1 MKKKCLALLLTAAMT
16 VTALSGCGNSS
27 STGETTEASNSNG
40 AGSNGEEASG
50 EAVYKVLYS
59 GEVSTLNY
67 LITSNANEQSIG
79 ANVIDTLVEYN
90 SDGEIQPSLA
100 TDWSYNEESLTWT
113 FHIREGQKWIDN
125 NGNEVADLT
134 AQDFVDAMKYVLTPE
149 NGSSTSSGLFGLI
162 ANAEEYYNGLAG
174 EEGYAP
180 IDFEEVGVKA
190 VDANTLQYTLAGECP
205 YFLSTLTY
213 MYFMPAYGPQL
224 EEQGS
229 NFATSADTMYY
240 CGAFYISSYEPQVQM
255 VMSKNQSNWDAEHVY
270 IDKIQK
276 TYNAEASTIGAE
288 MAKRGEIDYTTLG
301 ADVVDAWLSDPATE
315 NMVSMNRPK
324 VDYAYFYCFNFNVKK
339 LNEDF
344 YRDGMEGYSI
354 ADEYEPW
361 NWEIAVNNENFRQ
374 SIMHAV
380 NRYST
385 VYVTTGDHA
394 NPDDYIQNTITPQG
408 FAIDTDNGKD
418 YTEEAAFTDILSK
431 DFYDEAAAKEYKE
444 KAVEELTAQGVTFP
458 VKMLVKYNPS
468 TTNWEDQCIVLEQQL
483 ESVLGSDYID
493 VIVEAGPSENFLTD
507 VRRSSDY
514 MFLLCNWGADYADP
528 ETWTDPFYQ
537 SQNDDGTYNR
547 GMRYAYLAYAIT
559 DNTDSADTV
568 KEYFSLVE
576 KAKAIT
582 NDIPA
587 RYTAFA
593 EAEAYLIDHALAIPY
608 GVTVSDFVVS
618 HLNPW
623 EGQYAPFGV
632 SLQRYKGQHLLDHA
646 LSMDEFNAS
655 AAEHQ

>member
-40 AGSNGEEASG
+40 VGSNGEEASG

-59 GEVSTLNY
+59 GEISTLNY

-100 TDWSYNEESLTWT
+100 TDWSYDEESLTWT
-113 FHIREGQKWIDN
+113 FHIREGQKWVDN

-301 ADVVDAWLSDPATE
+301 ADVVDAWLSDSETE

-394 NPDDYIQNTITPQG
+394 DPDDYIQNTITPQG
-408 FAIDTDNGKD
+408 FAIDTENGKD

-431 DFYDEAAAKEYKE
+431 DFYDDAAAVEYKE
-444 KAVEELTAQGVTFP
+444 KAMEELSAQGVTFP

>member
-59 GEVSTLNY
+59 GEISTLNY

-100 TDWSYNEESLTWT
+100 TDWSYDEESLTWT
-113 FHIREGQKWIDN
+113 FHIREGQKWVDN

-213 MYFMPAYGPQL
+213 MYFMPVYGPQL

-301 ADVVDAWLSDPATE
+301 ADVVDAWLSDPETE

-394 NPDDYIQNTITPQG
+394 DPDDYIQNTITPQG
-408 FAIDTDNGKD
+408 FAIDTENGKD
-418 YTEEAAFTDILSK
+418 YTGEAAFTDILSK
-431 DFYDEAAAKEYKE
+431 DFYDDAAAVEYKE
-444 KAVEELTAQGVTFP
+444 KAMEELSAQGVTFP

>member
-59 GEVSTLNY
+59 GEISTLNY

-100 TDWSYNEESLTWT
+100 TDWSYDEESLTWT
-113 FHIREGQKWIDN
+113 FHIREGQKWVDN

-213 MYFMPAYGPQL
+213 MYFMPVYGPQL

-301 ADVVDAWLSDPATE
+301 ADVVDAWLSDPETE

-394 NPDDYIQNTITPQG
+394 DPDDYIQNTITPQG
-408 FAIDTDNGKD
+408 FAIDTENGKD

-431 DFYDEAAAKEYKE
+431 DFYDDATAVEYKE
-444 KAVEELTAQGVTFP
+444 KAMEELSAQGVTFP

>member
-100 TDWSYNEESLTWT
+100 TDWSYDEESLTWT

-315 NMVSMNRPK
+315 NTVSMNRPK

-408 FAIDTDNGKD
+408 FAIDTENGKD

-431 DFYDEAAAKEYKE
+431 DFYDDAAAVEYKE
-444 KAVEELTAQGVTFP
+444 KAMEELSAQGVTFP

-655 AAEHQ
+655 ATEHQ

>member
-40 AGSNGEEASG
+40 VGSNGEEASG

-59 GEVSTLNY
+59 GEISTLNY

-100 TDWSYNEESLTWT
+100 TDWSYDEESLTWT
-113 FHIREGQKWIDN
+113 FHIREGQKWVDN

-213 MYFMPAYGPQL
+213 MYFMPVYGPQL

-276 TYNAEASTIGAE
+276 TYNAESSTIGAE

-301 ADVVDAWLSDPATE
+301 ADVVDAWLSDPETE

-394 NPDDYIQNTITPQG
+394 DPDDYIQNTITPQG
-408 FAIDTDNGKD
+408 FAIDTENGKD

-431 DFYDEAAAKEYKE
+431 DFYDDAAAVEYKE
-444 KAVEELTAQGVTFP
+444 KAMEELSAQGVTFP

>member
-59 GEVSTLNY
+59 GEISTLNY

-100 TDWSYNEESLTWT
+100 TDWSYDEESLTWT
-113 FHIREGQKWIDN
+113 FHIREGQKWVDN

-213 MYFMPAYGPQL
+213 MYFMPVYGPQL

-301 ADVVDAWLSDPATE
+301 ADVVDAWLSDPETE

-394 NPDDYIQNTITPQG
+394 DPDDYIQNTITPQG
-408 FAIDTDNGKD
+408 FAIDTENGKD
-418 YTEEAAFTDILSK
+418 YTGEAAFTDILSK
-431 DFYDEAAAKEYKE
+431 DFYDDAAAVEYKE
-444 KAVEELTAQGVTFP
+444 KAMEELSAQGVTFP

-623 EGQYAPFGV
+623 EGQ
-632 SLQRYKGQHLLDHA
+632 
-646 LSMDEFNAS
+646 
-655 AAEHQ
+655 

>member
-1 MKKKCLALLLTAAMT
+1 M
-16 VTALSGCGNSS
+16 
-27 STGETTEASNSNG
+27 
-40 AGSNGEEASG
+40 
-50 EAVYKVLYS
+50 
-59 GEVSTLNY
+59 
-67 LITSNANEQSIG
+67 
-79 ANVIDTLVEYN
+79 
-90 SDGEIQPSLA
+90 
-100 TDWSYNEESLTWT
+100 
-113 FHIREGQKWIDN
+113 
-125 NGNEVADLT
+125 
-134 AQDFVDAMKYVLTPE
+134 
-149 NGSSTSSGLFGLI
+149 
-162 ANAEEYYNGLAG
+162 
-174 EEGYAP
+174 
-180 IDFEEVGVKA
+180 
-190 VDANTLQYTLAGECP
+190 
-205 YFLSTLTY
+205 
-213 MYFMPAYGPQL
+213 
-224 EEQGS
+224 
-229 NFATSADTMYY
+229 
-240 CGAFYISSYEPQVQM
+240 
-255 VMSKNQSNWDAEHVY
+255 
-270 IDKIQK
+270 
-276 TYNAEASTIGAE
+276 
-288 MAKRGEIDYTTLG
+288 
-301 ADVVDAWLSDPATE
+301 DAWLSDPATE

>member
-40 AGSNGEEASG
+40 VGSNGEEASG

-59 GEVSTLNY
+59 GEISTLNY

-100 TDWSYNEESLTWT
+100 TDWSYDEESLTWT
-113 FHIREGQKWIDN
+113 FHIREGQKWVDN

-213 MYFMPAYGPQL
+213 MYFMPVYGPQL

-301 ADVVDAWLSDPATE
+301 ADVVDAWLSDPETE

-394 NPDDYIQNTITPQG
+394 DPDDYIQNTITPQG
-408 FAIDTDNGKD
+408 FAIDTENGKD

-431 DFYDEAAAKEYKE
+431 DFYDDAAAVEYKE
-444 KAVEELTAQGVTFP
+444 KAMEELSAQGVTFP

-646 LSMDEFNAS
+646 LSMDEFNVS

>member
-40 AGSNGEEASG
+40 VGSNGEEASG

-59 GEVSTLNY
+59 GEISTLNY

-100 TDWSYNEESLTWT
+100 TDWSYDEESLTWT
-113 FHIREGQKWIDN
+113 FHIREGQKWVDN

-213 MYFMPAYGPQL
+213 MYFMPVYGPQL

-240 CGAFYISSYEPQVQM
+240 CGAFHISSYEPQVQM

-301 ADVVDAWLSDPATE
+301 ADVVDAWLSDPETE

-394 NPDDYIQNTITPQG
+394 DPDDYIQNTITPQG
-408 FAIDTDNGKD
+408 FAIDTENGKD

-431 DFYDEAAAKEYKE
+431 DFYDDAAAVEYKE
-444 KAVEELTAQGVTFP
+444 KAMEELSAQGVTFP

>member
-100 TDWSYNEESLTWT
+100 TDWSYDEESLTWT

-431 DFYDEAAAKEYKE
+431 DFYGEAAAKEYKE

>member
-40 AGSNGEEASG
+40 VGSNGEEASG

-59 GEVSTLNY
+59 GEISTLNY

-100 TDWSYNEESLTWT
+100 TDWSYDEESLTWT
-113 FHIREGQKWIDN
+113 FHIREGQKWVDN

-213 MYFMPAYGPQL
+213 MYFMPVYGPQL

-255 VMSKNQSNWDAEHVY
+255 VMNKNQSNWDAEHVY

-276 TYNAEASTIGAE
+276 TYNAESSTIGAE

-301 ADVVDAWLSDPATE
+301 ADVVDAWLSDPETE

-394 NPDDYIQNTITPQG
+394 DPDDYIQNTITPQG
-408 FAIDTDNGKD
+408 FAIDTENGKD

-431 DFYDEAAAKEYKE
+431 DFYDDAAAVEYKE
-444 KAVEELTAQGVTFP
+444 KAMEELSAQGVTFP

-483 ESVLGSDYID
+483 ESVLGSDSID

>member
-27 STGETTEASNSNG
+27 STGETTEVSDSSNG
-40 AGSNGEEASG
+40 GETSG

-100 TDWSYNEESLTWT
+100 TDWSYDEESLTWT
-113 FHIREGQKWIDN
+113 FHIREGQKWVDN

-213 MYFMPAYGPQL
+213 MYFMPVYGPQL

-301 ADVVDAWLSDPATE
+301 ADVVDAWLSDSETE

-394 NPDDYIQNTITPQG
+394 DPDDYIQNTITPQG
-408 FAIDTDNGKD
+408 FAIDTENGKD

-431 DFYDEAAAKEYKE
+431 DFYDDAAAVEYKE
-444 KAVEELTAQGVTFP
+444 KAMEELSAQGVTFP

>member
-100 TDWSYNEESLTWT
+100 TDWSYDEESLTWT

-483 ESVLGSDYID
+483 ENVLGSDYID

-559 DNTDSADTV
+559 DDTDSADTV

>member
-40 AGSNGEEASG
+40 VGSNGEEASG

-59 GEVSTLNY
+59 GEISTLNY

-100 TDWSYNEESLTWT
+100 TDWSYDEESLTWT
-113 FHIREGQKWIDN
+113 FHIREGQKWVDN

-213 MYFMPAYGPQL
+213 MYFMPVYGPQL

-255 VMSKNQSNWDAEHVY
+255 VMNKNQSNWDAEHVY

-276 TYNAEASTIGAE
+276 TYNAESSTIGAE

-301 ADVVDAWLSDPATE
+301 ADVVDAWLSDPETE

-394 NPDDYIQNTITPQG
+394 DPDDYIQNTITPQG
-408 FAIDTDNGKD
+408 FAIDTENGKD

-431 DFYDEAAAKEYKE
+431 DFYDDAAAVEYKE
-444 KAVEELTAQGVTFP
+444 KAMEELSAQGVTFP

>member
-59 GEVSTLNY
+59 GEISTLNY

-79 ANVIDTLVEYN
+79 ANVIDTLIEYN

-100 TDWSYNEESLTWT
+100 TDWSYDEESLTWT
-113 FHIREGQKWIDN
+113 FHIREGQKWVDN

-213 MYFMPAYGPQL
+213 MYFMPVYGPQL

-276 TYNAEASTIGAE
+276 TYNAESSTIGAE

-301 ADVVDAWLSDPATE
+301 ADVVDAWLSDPETE

-394 NPDDYIQNTITPQG
+394 DPDDYIQNTITPQG
-408 FAIDTDNGKD
+408 FAIDTENGKD

-431 DFYDEAAAKEYKE
+431 DFYDDAAAVEYKE
-444 KAVEELTAQGVTFP
+444 KAMEELSAQGVTFP

>member
-59 GEVSTLNY
+59 GEISTLNY

-100 TDWSYNEESLTWT
+100 TDWSYDEESLTWT
-113 FHIREGQKWIDN
+113 FHIREGQKWVDN

-213 MYFMPAYGPQL
+213 MYFMPVYGPQL

-301 ADVVDAWLSDPATE
+301 ADVVDAWLSDPETE

-394 NPDDYIQNTITPQG
+394 DPDDYIQNTITPQG
-408 FAIDTDNGKD
+408 FAIDTENGKD

-431 DFYDEAAAKEYKE
+431 DFYDDAAAVEYKE
-444 KAVEELTAQGVTFP
+444 KAMEELSAQGVTFP

>member
-40 AGSNGEEASG
+40 VGSNGEEASG

-59 GEVSTLNY
+59 GEISTLNY

-100 TDWSYNEESLTWT
+100 TDWSYDEESLTWT
-113 FHIREGQKWIDN
+113 FHIREGQKWVDN

-213 MYFMPAYGPQL
+213 MYFMPVYGPQL

-276 TYNAEASTIGAE
+276 TYNAESSTIGAE

-301 ADVVDAWLSDPATE
+301 ADVVDAWLSDPETE

-394 NPDDYIQNTITPQG
+394 DPDDYIQNTITPQG
-408 FAIDTDNGKD
+408 FAIDTENGKD
-418 YTEEAAFTDILSK
+418 YTGEAAFTDILSK
-431 DFYDEAAAKEYKE
+431 DFYDDAAAVEYKE
-444 KAVEELTAQGVTFP
+444 KAMEELSAQGVTFP

>member
-1 MKKKCLALLLTAAMT
+1 MKKKCLVLLLTAAMT

-27 STGETTEASNSNG
+27 STGETTEVSDSSNG
-40 AGSNGEEASG
+40 GETSG

-100 TDWSYNEESLTWT
+100 TDWSYDEESLTWT
-113 FHIREGQKWIDN
+113 FHIREGQKWVDN

-224 EEQGS
+224 EEQGA

-240 CGAFYISSYEPQVQM
+240 CGAFYISAYEPQVQM
-255 VMSKNQSNWDAEHVY
+255 VLSKNQSNWDAEHVY

-301 ADVVDAWLSDPATE
+301 ADVVDAWLSDPETE

-394 NPDDYIQNTITPQG
+394 DPDDYIQNTITPQG
-408 FAIDTDNGKD
+408 FAIDTENGKD

-431 DFYDEAAAKEYKE
+431 DFYDDAAAVEYKE
-444 KAVEELTAQGVTFP
+444 KAMEELSAQGVTFP

>member
-40 AGSNGEEASG
+40 VGSNGEEASG

-59 GEVSTLNY
+59 GEISTLNY

-100 TDWSYNEESLTWT
+100 TDWSYDEESLTWT
-113 FHIREGQKWIDN
+113 FHIREGQKWVDN

-213 MYFMPAYGPQL
+213 MYFMPVYGPQL

-301 ADVVDAWLSDPATE
+301 ADVVDAWLSDPETE

-394 NPDDYIQNTITPQG
+394 DPDDYIQNTITPQG
-408 FAIDTDNGKD
+408 FAIDTENGKD

-431 DFYDEAAAKEYKE
+431 DFYDDAAAVEYKE
-444 KAVEELTAQGVTFP
+444 KAMEELSAQGVTFP

-632 SLQRYKGQHLLDHA
+632 SLQRYKGQHLLEHA

-655 AAEHQ
+655 ATEHQ

>member
-100 TDWSYNEESLTWT
+100 TDWSYDEESLTWT

-608 GVTVSDFVVS
+608 GVTVSDCVVS

-623 EGQYAPFGV
+623 EGPYAPFGV

>member
-67 LITSNANEQSIG
+67 LITSNSNEQSIG

-100 TDWSYNEESLTWT
+100 TDWSYDEESLTWT

-483 ESVLGSDYID
+483 ENVLGSDYID

-547 GMRYAYLAYAIT
+547 GMRYAYMAYAIT
-559 DNTDSADTV
+559 DDTDSADTV

>member
-59 GEVSTLNY
+59 GEISTLNY

-100 TDWSYNEESLTWT
+100 TDWSYDEESLTWT
-113 FHIREGQKWIDN
+113 FHIREGQKWVDN

-213 MYFMPAYGPQL
+213 MYFMPVYGPQL

-276 TYNAEASTIGAE
+276 TYNAESSTIGAE

-301 ADVVDAWLSDPATE
+301 ADVVDAWLSDPETE

-394 NPDDYIQNTITPQG
+394 DPDDYIQNTITPQG
-408 FAIDTDNGKD
+408 FAIDTENGKD

-431 DFYDEAAAKEYKE
+431 DFYDDAAAVEYKE
-444 KAVEELTAQGVTFP
+444 KAMEELSAQGVTFP

>member
-100 TDWSYNEESLTWT
+100 TDWSYDEESLTWT

-408 FAIDTDNGKD
+408 FAIDTENGKD

>member
-40 AGSNGEEASG
+40 VGSNGEEASG

-59 GEVSTLNY
+59 GEISTLNY

-100 TDWSYNEESLTWT
+100 TDWSYDEESLTWT
-113 FHIREGQKWIDN
+113 FHIREGQKWVDN

-213 MYFMPAYGPQL
+213 MYFMPVYGPQL

-301 ADVVDAWLSDPATE
+301 ADVVDAWLSDPETE

-394 NPDDYIQNTITPQG
+394 DPDDYIQNTITPQG
-408 FAIDTDNGKD
+408 FAIDTENGKD

-431 DFYDEAAAKEYKE
+431 DFYDDAAAVEYKE
-444 KAVEELTAQGVTFP
+444 KAMEELSAQGVTFP

-655 AAEHQ
+655 ATEHQ

>member
-59 GEVSTLNY
+59 GEISTLNY

-100 TDWSYNEESLTWT
+100 TDWSYDEESLTWT
-113 FHIREGQKWIDN
+113 FHIREGQKWVDN

-213 MYFMPAYGPQL
+213 MYFMPVYGPQL

-276 TYNAEASTIGAE
+276 TYNAESSTIGAE

-301 ADVVDAWLSDPATE
+301 ADVVDAWLSDPETE

-394 NPDDYIQNTITPQG
+394 DPDDYIQNTITPQG
-408 FAIDTDNGKD
+408 FAIDTENGKD

-431 DFYDEAAAKEYKE
+431 DFYDDAAAVEYKE
-444 KAVEELTAQGVTFP
+444 KAMEELSAQGLTFP

>member
-40 AGSNGEEASG
+40 VGSNGEEASG

-59 GEVSTLNY
+59 GEISTLNY

-100 TDWSYNEESLTWT
+100 TDWSYDEESLTWT
-113 FHIREGQKWIDN
+113 FHIREGQKWVDN

-213 MYFMPAYGPQL
+213 MYFMPVYGPQL

-276 TYNAEASTIGAE
+276 TYNAESSTIGAE

-301 ADVVDAWLSDPATE
+301 ADVVDAWLSDPETE

-394 NPDDYIQNTITPQG
+394 DPDDYIQNTITPQG
-408 FAIDTDNGKD
+408 FAIDTENGKD

-431 DFYDEAAAKEYKE
+431 DFYDDAAAVEYKE
-444 KAVEELTAQGVTFP
+444 KAMEELSAQGVTFP

-655 AAEHQ
+655 ATEHQ

>member
-100 TDWSYNEESLTWT
+100 TDWSYDEESLTWT

>member
-59 GEVSTLNY
+59 GEISTLNY

-100 TDWSYNEESLTWT
+100 TDWSYDEESLTWT
-113 FHIREGQKWIDN
+113 FHIREGQKWVDN

-213 MYFMPAYGPQL
+213 MYFMPVYGPQL

-301 ADVVDAWLSDPATE
+301 ADVVDAWLSDPETE

-394 NPDDYIQNTITPQG
+394 DPDDYIQNTITPQG
-408 FAIDTDNGKD
+408 FAIDTENGKD

-431 DFYDEAAAKEYKE
+431 DFYDDAAAVEYKE
-444 KAVEELTAQGVTFP
+444 KAMEELSAQGVTFP

-655 AAEHQ
+655 ATEHQ

>member
-100 TDWSYNEESLTWT
+100 TDWSYDEESLTWT

-431 DFYDEAAAKEYKE
+431 DFYDDAAAVEYKE
-444 KAVEELTAQGVTFP
+444 KAMEELSAQGVTFP

>member
-16 VTALSGCGNSS
+16 VTALSGCGSS
-27 STGETTEASNSNG
+27 STGTGETTEVSDSSNG
-40 AGSNGEEASG
+40 GEASG
-50 EAVYKVLYS
+50 EAVYNVLYS

-67 LITSNANEQSIG
+67 LTTSNSNEQSIG
-79 ANVIDTLVEYN
+79 ANVIDTLVEYD
-90 SDGEIQPSLA
+90 SYGEIQPSLA
-100 TDWSYNEESLTWT
+100 TEWSYDEASLTWT
-113 FHIREGQKWIDN
+113 FHIREGQKWVDN

-213 MYFMPAYGPQL
+213 MYFMPAYGAQL
-224 EEQGS
+224 EEQGV

-240 CGAFYISSYEPQVQM
+240 CGAFYISAYEPQVQM

-394 NPDDYIQNTITPQG
+394 NPDDYIQNTITPQD

-483 ESVLGSDYID
+483 ENVLGSDYID

-559 DNTDSADTV
+559 DDTDSADTV

-632 SLQRYKGQHLLDHA
+632 SLQRYKGQNLLDHA
-646 LSMDEFNAS
+646 LSMDEFNTS

>member
-16 VTALSGCGNSS
+16 VTALSGCGSS
-27 STGETTEASNSNG
+27 STGTGETTEVSDSSNG
-40 AGSNGEEASG
+40 GEASG
-50 EAVYKVLYS
+50 EAVYNVLYS

-67 LITSNANEQSIG
+67 LTTSNSNEQSIG
-79 ANVIDTLVEYN
+79 ANVIDTLVEYD
-90 SDGEIQPSLA
+90 SYGEIQPSLA
-100 TDWSYNEESLTWT
+100 TEWSYDEASLTWT
-113 FHIREGQKWIDN
+113 FHIREGQKWVDN

-180 IDFEEVGVKA
+180 IDFEEVGVTA

-213 MYFMPAYGPQL
+213 MYFMPAYGSQL
-224 EEQGS
+224 EEQGV

-240 CGAFYISSYEPQVQM
+240 CGAFYISAYEPQVQM

-394 NPDDYIQNTITPQG
+394 NPDDYIQNTITPQD

-483 ESVLGSDYID
+483 ENVLGSDYID

-559 DNTDSADTV
+559 DDTDSADTV

-632 SLQRYKGQHLLDHA
+632 SLQRYKGQNLLDHA
-646 LSMDEFNAS
+646 LSMDEFNTS

>member
-59 GEVSTLNY
+59 GEISTLNY

-100 TDWSYNEESLTWT
+100 TDWSYDEESLTWT
-113 FHIREGQKWIDN
+113 FHIREGQKWVDN

-213 MYFMPAYGPQL
+213 MYFMPVYGPQL

-276 TYNAEASTIGAE
+276 TYNAESSTIGAE

-301 ADVVDAWLSDPATE
+301 ADVVDAWLSDPETE

-344 YRDGMEGYSI
+344 YRAGMEGYSI

-394 NPDDYIQNTITPQG
+394 DPDDYIQNTITPQG
-408 FAIDTDNGKD
+408 FAIDTENGKD

-431 DFYDEAAAKEYKE
+431 DFYDDAAAVEYKE
-444 KAVEELTAQGVTFP
+444 KAMEELSAQGVTFP

>member
-27 STGETTEASNSNG
+27 SISTGETTEVSDSSNG
-40 AGSNGEEASG
+40 GETSG
-50 EAVYKVLYS
+50 EAVYNVLYS
-59 GEVSTLNY
+59 GEISTLNY
-67 LITSNANEQSIG
+67 LTTSNANEQSIG
-79 ANVIDTLVEYN
+79 ANVIDTLVEYD
-90 SDGEIQPSLA
+90 SFGEIQPSLA
-100 TDWSYNEESLTWT
+100 TEWSYDEASLTWT
-113 FHIREGQKWIDN
+113 FHIREGQKWVDN

-224 EEQGS
+224 EEQGV

-240 CGAFYISSYEPQVQM
+240 CGAFYISAYEPQVQM

-394 NPDDYIQNTITPQG
+394 DPDDYIQNTITPQG

-431 DFYDEAAAKEYKE
+431 DFYDEAAAVEYKE
-444 KAVEELTAQGVTFP
+444 KAMEELSAQGVTFP

-537 SQNDDGTYNR
+537 AQNDDGTYNR
-547 GMRYAYLAYAIT
+547 GMRYAYMAYAIT
-559 DNTDSADTV
+559 DDTDSADTV

>member
-100 TDWSYNEESLTWT
+100 TDWSYDEESLTWT

-418 YTEEAAFTDILSK
+418 YTEEAAFTDILSE

>member
-40 AGSNGEEASG
+40 VGSNGEEASG

-59 GEVSTLNY
+59 GEISTLNY

-100 TDWSYNEESLTWT
+100 TDWSYDEESLTWT
-113 FHIREGQKWIDN
+113 FHIREGQKWVDN